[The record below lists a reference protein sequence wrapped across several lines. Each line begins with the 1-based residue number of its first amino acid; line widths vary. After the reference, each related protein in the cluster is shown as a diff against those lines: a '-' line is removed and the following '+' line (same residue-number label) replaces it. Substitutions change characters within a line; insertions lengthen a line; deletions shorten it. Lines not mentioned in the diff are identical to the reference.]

1 MSYPVRR
8 RSTAPPAIRRDPF
21 AALEAVQERLN
32 RLFGDAFTGYRGR
45 TPFWHPDVD
54 VSEADDGWLV
64 EVRLPG
70 VAPEEVAVEI
80 TDRELH
86 VRAREAEVE
95 IEPTGNG
102 GGERQHPSKFAR
114 RVADF
119 AYRLTVPAD
128 VDTDRIEATMDHG
141 LLSVHLPRSK
151 ADRSRRINV
160 GRSPGT
166 IDSSSQETPES
177 EETESTS

>member
-54 VSEADDGWLV
+54 VSEVDDGWLV

-80 TDRELH
+80 SDRELH
-86 VRAREAEVE
+86 VRADRKS
-95 IEPTGNG
+95 T
-102 GGERQHPSKFAR
+102 
-114 RVADF
+114 
-119 AYRLTVPAD
+119 RL
-128 VDTDRIEATMDHG
+128 
-141 LLSVHLPRSK
+141 
-151 ADRSRRINV
+151 N
-160 GRSPGT
+160 
-166 IDSSSQETPES
+166 SSH
-177 EETESTS
+177 